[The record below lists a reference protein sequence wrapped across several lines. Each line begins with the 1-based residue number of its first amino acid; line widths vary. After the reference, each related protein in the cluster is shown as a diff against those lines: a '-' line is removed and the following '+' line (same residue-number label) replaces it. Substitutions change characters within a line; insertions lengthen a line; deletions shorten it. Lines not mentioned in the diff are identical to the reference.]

1 MKRVVITGI
10 GAVTPI
16 GNNIKEYFDSLQKGV
31 CGIGFVTRFDA
42 SAFKTKVVAEV
53 KNFDCSALFDKILE
67 KKVDLNVKYA
77 VAAATEAFNDSG
89 LELTDRN
96 DMGVIAATGVGGI
109 NTTCEE
115 EDKLKE
121 GGPLKVSSHFVP
133 KMIINMAAGH
143 IAIRLKAHGTAKQ
156 LSTACASG
164 SDAIGE
170 ACRAI
175 KDGYLNIAVCAG
187 TEAAVNPLTFAGFI
201 NCMAMSQSEDP
212 NAASLPFD
220 KRRGGFVLG
229 EGGASMILEEYEHA
243 IKRGAK
249 IYAEVCGYGSTCDA
263 FHITAPEPSAAQTA
277 RAIAMSLEGVDYNP
291 SRMYMNAHGT
301 GTPKNDTV
309 ETKAVKLVFGDDAYK
324 LKISS
329 TKSMTGHMMGA
340 AGVAEALACV
350 MALNTGI
357 IPPTVNL
364 NEPDPECDLD
374 YVPNTAIE
382 HPVDV
387 AISTSLG
394 FGGHNACVAF
404 KKI

>member
-1 MKRVVITGI
+1 
-10 GAVTPI
+10 
-16 GNNIKEYFDSLQKGV
+16 
-31 CGIGFVTRFDA
+31 
-42 SAFKTKVVAEV
+42 
-53 KNFDCSALFDKILE
+53 
-67 KKVDLNVKYA
+67 
-77 VAAATEAFNDSG
+77 
-89 LELTDRN
+89 
-96 DMGVIAATGVGGI
+96 
-109 NTTCEE
+109 
-115 EDKLKE
+115 
-121 GGPLKVSSHFVP
+121 
-133 KMIINMAAGH
+133 
-143 IAIRLKAHGTAKQ
+143 
-156 LSTACASG
+156 
-164 SDAIGE
+164 
-170 ACRAI
+170 
-175 KDGYLNIAVCAG
+175 
-187 TEAAVNPLTFAGFI
+187 
-201 NCMAMSQSEDP
+201 
-212 NAASLPFD
+212 
-220 KRRGGFVLG
+220 
-229 EGGASMILEEYEHA
+229 MILEEYEHA

-374 YVPNTAIE
+374 YVPNTAVE

>member
-16 GNNIKEYFDSLQKGV
+16 GNNAKEYFNSLKNGV
-31 CGIGFVTRFDA
+31 CGIGYVTRFDA
-42 SAFKTKVVAEV
+42 TPFKTKIVAEV
-53 KNFDCSALFDKILE
+53 KNFDESALFDKILE
-67 KKVDLNVKYA
+67 KKIDLNVKYA
-77 VAAATEAFNDSG
+77 VAAATEAFSDSG
-89 LELTDRN
+89 LELVDRN

-156 LSTACASG
+156 ISTACASG

-170 ACRAI
+170 AYRAV

-187 TEAAVNPLTFAGFI
+187 TEAAVNPPTFAGFI
-201 NCMAMSQSEDP
+201 NCMALSQANDP
-212 NAASLPFD
+212 NGASLPFD
-220 KRRGGFVLG
+220 KRRAGFVLG
-229 EGGASMILEEYEHA
+229 EGAACMILEEHEHA
-243 IKRGAK
+243 IARGAK
-249 IYAEVCGYGSTCDA
+249 IYAEVVGYGSTCDA

-277 RAIAMSLEGVDYNP
+277 RAITMSLEGVDYNP
-291 SRMYMNAHGT
+291 AKMYMNAHGT
-301 GTPKNDTV
+301 GTPKNDVT
-309 ETKAVKLVFGDDAYK
+309 ETKAIKLAFGDGAYK
-324 LKISS
+324 LKVSS

-340 AGVAEALACV
+340 AGVAEALACI

-357 IPPTVNL
+357 IPPTINL
-364 NEPDPECDLD
+364 NAPDPECDLD
-374 YVPNTAIE
+374 YVPNKAIE
-382 HPVDV
+382 HEVDV

-404 KKI
+404 KKV

>member
-121 GGPLKVSSHFVP
+121 GDPLKVSSHFVP

-374 YVPNTAIE
+374 YVPNTAVE

>member
-115 EDKLKE
+115 EDKLKK

-374 YVPNTAIE
+374 YVPNTAVE
-382 HPVDV
+382 HSVDV